1 MSGFADLKANI
12 VTATESLSINNGTN
26 SITINPTTIS
36 GTSLTISGTNLNAST
51 VTATN
56 SLSINNGTNSITIN
70 PTTISGTSLTI
81 SGTNLVMSN
90 ANLSGTTTCTQSLLP
105 SYSYPVSAGRIG
117 EIITGTTTTLAY
129 SGNSSPSEVA
139 RISLTKGVWILTSY
153 IKTNGFAGVAS
164 PSGGYA
170 INSIGPIANS
180 FTDIIVRSNY
190 VVYTGYELD
199 STISTPISINSS
211 AIYYVNYQSNNPGPI
226 VKVTFNAV
234 RIA

>member
-12 VTATESLSINNGTN
+12 VTATDSLSINNGTN

-36 GTSLTISGTNLNAST
+36 SASLTILGTNLNISST
-51 VTATN
+51 N
-56 SLSINNGTNSITIN
+56 
-70 PTTISGTSLTI
+70 LTI
-81 SGTNLVMSN
+81 LGTNLVVSN

-129 SGNSSPSEVA
+129 SGNSSPSQVA
-139 RISLTKGVWILTSY
+139 SISLTKGVWILTSY

-170 INSIGPIANS
+170 INSIGPIGNS

-211 AIYYVNYQSNNPGPI
+211 ATYYVNYQSNNPGPI

>member
-12 VTATESLSINNGTN
+12 VTATDSLSINNGTN

-36 GTSLTISGTNLNAST
+36 GTN
-51 VTATN
+51 
-56 SLSINNGTNSITIN
+56 
-70 PTTISGTSLTI
+70 LTI

-129 SGNSSPSEVA
+129 SGNNDPSQVA
-139 RISLTKGVWILTSY
+139 SISLTKGVWILTSNL
-153 IKTNGFAGVAS
+153 ISNPFANVGG

-170 INSIGPIANS
+170 INSIGPNPSSLTNRIAA
-180 FTDIIVRSNY
+180 SNF
-190 VVYTGYELD
+190 VVYTGYDLE
-199 STISTPISINSS
+199 STVSAPISINSTTT
-211 AIYYVNYQSNNPGPI
+211 YYVNYQSNNPGPI
-226 VKVTFNAV
+226 VKVAFNAV